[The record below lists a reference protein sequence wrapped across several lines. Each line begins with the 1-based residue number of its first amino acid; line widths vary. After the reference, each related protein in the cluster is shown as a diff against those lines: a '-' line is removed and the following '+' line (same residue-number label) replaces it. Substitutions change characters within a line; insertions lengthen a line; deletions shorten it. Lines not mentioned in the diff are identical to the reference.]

1 MRDCQMERFIK
12 LKQEVSLSDLQKAQT
27 DSRIIILR
35 KSQTTN
41 TIQIQVPK
49 GMSSKDIKKAFGSY
63 EVTKVYS
70 EFPYPIQYE
79 GLSKYFILP
88 FVKLMQKTS

>member
-1 MRDCQMERFIK
+1 MERFIK
-12 LKQEVSLSDLQKAQT
+12 LKNEVNLSDLQSAQT

-35 KSQTTN
+35 KSQTTD
-41 TIQIQVPK
+41 TIQIQVPN
-49 GMSSKDIKKAFGSY
+49 GMSAKEIKKAFGAY

-79 GLSKYFILP
+79 GLSRYFILP
-88 FVKLMQKTS
+88 FVKFMQKTS